1 MEEKKTFYITTPIYY
16 PSDNLHIGH
25 SYTTVA
31 CDALAR
37 YKRLQ
42 GYDVMYLT
50 GTDEHGQKIQDKA
63 AAAGKTPQQFVDEI
77 VANIKELWKLLD
89 VSYDRFIRTTD
100 DYHVEA
106 VQKIFKQLYDQGDI
120 YKGFYE
126 GMYCKPCE
134 TFWTQSQ
141 LVDGKCPDCGRDVYA
156 AKEDAYFFKLG
167 KYADRLLKLYED
179 QPDFIQP
186 EARKKEMISFINQG
200 LQDLCVSRTTV
211 KWGIPVT
218 FDPEHTV
225 YVWVDALSNY
235 ITALGYENGKY
246 NDYDKYWPADIH
258 MVGKEIVRF
267 HTIIWPAMLMAL
279 DLPLPKKVFGHGWLL
294 LEGGKMS
301 KSVGNVVDPV
311 VLCEKYGV
319 DAVRYFLLREVPF
332 GNDGVYTHES
342 LIARTNADLAND
354 LGNLVSRT
362 VAMIDKYF
370 GGTLPAD
377 RQADELDNELIALC
391 NGLTANTTKYMDELS
406 IPQALIEIFKVVQR
420 ANKYIDE
427 TQPWVLAKDEANK
440 ARLAA
445 VLYNL
450 VESLRFVTTLL
461 QAYLPNTTPK
471 ISAQLGFTA
480 EELTFDSLKEFGFK
494 KDVTVTKGEVIFPRI
509 DAAKELA
516 KIAEEEAAKKAA
528 REAAAKAAEEAKKA
542 SEEPAEGIATIAF
555 DDFAKVNLV
564 VGEVKNCVP
573 VEKSKKL
580 LCNTI
585 FDGKKERT
593 ILSGIHEWYEP
604 ADLIG
609 KKLVFVEN
617 LAPRKMAGMVSEGM
631 ILAAETAD
639 GDVKVLFV
647 DDSVP
652 AGSKI
657 S

>member
-1 MEEKKTFYITTPIYY
+1 MEKKKTFYITTPIYY

-63 AAAGKTPQQFVDEI
+63 AAVGKTPKQYVDEI
-77 VANIKELWKLLD
+77 VANVKELWKLLD
-89 VSYDRFIRTTD
+89 VSYDRYIRTTD

-106 VQKIFKQLYDQGDI
+106 VQKIFKRLYDKGEI
-120 YKGFYE
+120 YKGYYE

-167 KYADRLLKLYED
+167 KYSDALLKHYEEH
-179 QPDFIQP
+179 PDFIQP
-186 EARKKEMISFINQG
+186 ERRKNEMISFIKQG

-211 KWGIPVT
+211 PWGIPVT

-235 ITALGYENGKY
+235 ITALGYENNEYK
-246 NDYDKYWPADIH
+246 DFDKYWPADIH
-258 MVGKEIVRF
+258 MVGKEILRF

-279 DLPLPKKVFGHGWLL
+279 DLPLPKRVFGHGWLL

-319 DAVRYFLLREVPF
+319 DAVRYYLLREVPF
-332 GNDGVYTHES
+332 GNDGVYTHER
-342 LIARTNADLAND
+342 LIDRTNSDLAND

-362 VAMIDKYF
+362 VAMIEKYF
-370 GGTLPAD
+370 GGRLPED
-377 RQADELDNELIALC
+377 REYTELDKELIELC
-391 NGLTANTTKYMDELS
+391 NTLTSKTEKYMDDLS
-406 IPQALIEIFKVVQR
+406 IPQALAEIFAVVQR

-427 TQPWVLAKDEANK
+427 TAPWILAKDEANK
-440 ARLAA
+440 TRLAT
-445 VLYNL
+445 VLYVL
-450 VESLRFVTTLL
+450 VESLRYVTTLL

-471 ISAQLGFTA
+471 ISRQLGFTSDD
-480 EELTFDSLKEFGFK
+480 LTYESLKEFGYK
-494 KDVTVTKGEVIFPRI
+494 HNVKVAKGGIIFPRI
-509 DAAKELA
+509 DKEKELA
-516 KIAEEEAAKKAA
+516 KIREEEAAKKAA
-528 REAAAKAAEEAKKA
+528 KRKAEEAKKA
-542 SEEPAEGIATIAF
+542 AETVKEEKAETISF
-555 DDFAKVNLV
+555 DDFSKVNV
-564 VGEVKNCVP
+564 IVGEIRNCTV
-573 VEKSKKL
+573 VENSKKL
-580 LCNTI
+580 LCNTV
-585 FDGKKERT
+585 FDGKRERT
-593 ILSGIHEWYEP
+593 ILSGIREWYSP
-604 ADLIG
+604 DDLIG
-609 KKLVFVEN
+609 KKVMIVDN
-617 LAPRKMAGMVSEGM
+617 LAPRKMAGQVSDGM
-631 ILAAETAD
+631 ILAADMSDNAA
-639 GDVKVLFV
+639 KVIFV

-657 S
+657 R

>member
-1 MEEKKTFYITTPIYY
+1 MEKKKFYITTPIYY

-31 CDALAR
+31 CDSLAR

-63 AAAGKTPQQFVDEI
+63 IAAGKTPKQYVDDI
-77 VANIKELWKLLD
+77 VVGIKELWDLLD
-89 VSYDRFIRTTD
+89 ISYDRYIRTTD

-106 VQKIFKQLYDQGDI
+106 VQKIFKKLYDQGDI

-156 AKEDAYFFKLG
+156 AKEDAYFFKLSN
-167 KYADRLLKLYED
+167 YADRLLKLYED
-179 QPDFIQP
+179 VPNFIQP
-186 EARKKEMISFINQG
+186 EARKNEMISFIKQG

-218 FDPEHTV
+218 FDPDHTV

-235 ITALGYENGKY
+235 ITALGYENGQY

-258 MVGKEIVRF
+258 MVGKEILRF

-279 DLPLPKKVFGHGWLL
+279 DLPLPKRVFGHGWLL

-311 VLCEKYGV
+311 VLCKRYGV

-332 GNDGVYTHES
+332 GNDGVYTNES
-342 LIARTNADLAND
+342 LIARINSDLAND
-354 LGNLVSRT
+354 LGNLVSRSA
-362 VAMIDKYF
+362 AMIEKYF
-370 GGTLPAD
+370 DGVLPAE
-377 RQADELDNELIALC
+377 REGADLDKELIELC
-391 NGLTANTTKYMDELS
+391 EGLTAKTDKYMDDLS
-406 IPQALIEIFKVVQR
+406 IPQALAEIFKVVQR

-440 ARLAA
+440 PRLAA

-450 VESLRFVTTLL
+450 VEALRFVTTLL

-471 ISAQLGFTA
+471 IAAQLGYTA
-480 EELTFDSLKEFGFK
+480 EDLTYESLAKFGHLAEVK
-494 KDVTVTKGEVIFPRI
+494 VQKGEVIFPRI

-516 KIAEEEAAKKAA
+516 AIAKEEAEKKAA
-528 REAAAKAAEEAKKA
+528 REAAKAKEEAKA
-542 SEEPAEGIATIAF
+542 EEPAQEEEKVAEITY
-555 DDFAKVNLV
+555 DDFAKVNLI
-564 VGEVKNCVP
+564 VGEIRDCQPVP
-573 VEKSKKL
+573 KADKL
-580 LCNTI
+580 LNNTVW
-585 FDGKKERT
+585 DGKRERT

-609 KKLVFVEN
+609 RRVIIVDN
-617 LAPRKMAGMVSEGM
+617 LAPRKMRGFISEGM
-631 ILAAETAD
+631 LLAADNPD
-639 GDVKVLFV
+639 GSAKVIFV
-647 DDSVP
+647 DDIEP
-652 AGSKI
+652 GSKVR
-657 S
+657 

>member
-1 MEEKKTFYITTPIYY
+1 MEKKKFYITTPIYY

-31 CDALAR
+31 CDSLAR

-63 AAAGKTPQQFVDEI
+63 IAAGKTPKQYVDDI
-77 VANIKELWKLLD
+77 VIGIKELWDLLD
-89 VSYDRFIRTTD
+89 ISYDRYIRTTD

-106 VQKIFKQLYDQGDI
+106 VQKIFKKLYDQGDI

-156 AKEDAYFFKLG
+156 AKEDAYFFKLSN
-167 KYADRLLKLYED
+167 YADRLLKLYED
-179 QPDFIQP
+179 VPNFIQP
-186 EARKKEMISFINQG
+186 EARKNEMISFIKQG

-218 FDPEHTV
+218 FDPDHTV

-235 ITALGYENGKY
+235 ITALGYENGQY

-258 MVGKEIVRF
+258 MVGKEILRF

-279 DLPLPKKVFGHGWLL
+279 DLPLPKRVFGHGWLL

-311 VLCEKYGV
+311 VLCKRYGV

-332 GNDGVYTHES
+332 GNDGVYTNES
-342 LIARTNADLAND
+342 LIARINSDLAND
-354 LGNLVSRT
+354 LGNLVSRSA
-362 VAMIDKYF
+362 AMIEKYF
-370 GGTLPAD
+370 DGVLPAE
-377 RQADELDNELIALC
+377 REGADLDKELIELC
-391 NGLTANTTKYMDELS
+391 EGLTAKTDKFMDDLS
-406 IPQALIEIFKVVQR
+406 IPQALAEIFKVVQR

-440 ARLAA
+440 PRLAA

-450 VESLRFVTTLL
+450 VEALRFVTTLL

-471 ISAQLGFTA
+471 IAAQLGYTA
-480 EELTFDSLKEFGFK
+480 EDLTYESLAKFGHLAEVK
-494 KDVTVTKGEVIFPRI
+494 VQKGEVIFPRI

-516 KIAEEEAAKKAA
+516 AIAKEEAEKKAA
-528 REAAAKAAEEAKKA
+528 REAAKAKEEAKA
-542 SEEPAEGIATIAF
+542 EEPAQEEEKVAEITY
-555 DDFAKVNLV
+555 DDFAKVNLI
-564 VGEVKNCVP
+564 VGEIRDCQPVP
-573 VEKSKKL
+573 KADKL
-580 LCNTI
+580 LNNTVW
-585 FDGKKERT
+585 DGKRERT

-609 KKLVFVEN
+609 RRVIIVDN
-617 LAPRKMAGMVSEGM
+617 LAPRKMRGFISEGM
-631 ILAAETAD
+631 LLAADNPD
-639 GDVKVLFV
+639 GSAKVIFV
-647 DDSVP
+647 DDIEP
-652 AGSKI
+652 GSKVR
-657 S
+657 

>member
-1 MEEKKTFYITTPIYY
+1 MEKKKFYITTPIYY

-31 CDALAR
+31 CDSLAR

-63 AAAGKTPQQFVDEI
+63 IAAGKTPKQYVDDI
-77 VANIKELWKLLD
+77 VVGIKELWDLLD
-89 VSYDRFIRTTD
+89 ISYDRYIRTTD

-106 VQKIFKQLYDQGDI
+106 VQKIFKKLYDQGDI

-156 AKEDAYFFKLG
+156 AKEDAYFFKLSN
-167 KYADRLLKLYED
+167 YADRLLKLYED
-179 QPDFIQP
+179 VPNFIQP
-186 EARKKEMISFINQG
+186 EARKNEMISFIKQG

-218 FDPEHTV
+218 FDPDHTV

-235 ITALGYENGKY
+235 ITALGYENGQY

-258 MVGKEIVRF
+258 MVGKEILRF

-279 DLPLPKKVFGHGWLL
+279 DLPLPKRVFGHGWLL

-311 VLCEKYGV
+311 VLCKRYGV

-332 GNDGVYTHES
+332 GNDGVYTNES
-342 LIARTNADLAND
+342 LIARINSDLAND
-354 LGNLVSRT
+354 LGNLVSRSA
-362 VAMIDKYF
+362 AMIEKYF
-370 GGTLPAD
+370 DGVLPAE
-377 RQADELDNELIALC
+377 REGADLDKELIELC
-391 NGLTANTTKYMDELS
+391 EGLTAKTDKFMDDLS
-406 IPQALIEIFKVVQR
+406 IPQALAEIFKVVQR

-440 ARLAA
+440 PRLAA

-450 VESLRFVTTLL
+450 VEALRFVTTLL

-471 ISAQLGFTA
+471 IAAQLGYTA
-480 EELTFDSLKEFGFK
+480 EDLTYESLAKFGHLAEVK
-494 KDVTVTKGEVIFPRI
+494 VQKGEVIFPRI

-516 KIAEEEAAKKAA
+516 AIAKEEAEKKAA
-528 REAAAKAAEEAKKA
+528 REAAKAKEEAKA
-542 SEEPAEGIATIAF
+542 EEPAQEEEKVAEITY
-555 DDFAKVNLV
+555 DDFAKVNLI
-564 VGEVKNCVP
+564 VGEIRDCQPVP
-573 VEKSKKL
+573 KADKL
-580 LCNTI
+580 LNNTVW
-585 FDGKKERT
+585 DGKRERT

-609 KKLVFVEN
+609 RRVIIVDN
-617 LAPRKMAGMVSEGM
+617 LAPRKMRGFISEGM
-631 ILAAETAD
+631 LLAADNPD
-639 GDVKVLFV
+639 GSAKVIFV
-647 DDSVP
+647 DDIEP
-652 AGSKI
+652 GSKVR
-657 S
+657 

>member
-1 MEEKKTFYITTPIYY
+1 MEKKKFYITTPIYY

-31 CDALAR
+31 CDSLAR

-63 AAAGKTPQQFVDEI
+63 IAAGKTPKQYVDDI
-77 VANIKELWKLLD
+77 VVGIKELWDLLD
-89 VSYDRFIRTTD
+89 ISYDRYIRTTD

-106 VQKIFKQLYDQGDI
+106 VQKIFKKLYDQGDI

-156 AKEDAYFFKLG
+156 AKEDAYFFKLSN
-167 KYADRLLKLYED
+167 YADRLLKLYED
-179 QPDFIQP
+179 VPNFIQP
-186 EARKKEMISFINQG
+186 EARKNEMISFIKQG

-218 FDPEHTV
+218 FDPDHTV

-235 ITALGYENGKY
+235 ITALGYENGQY

-258 MVGKEIVRF
+258 MVGKEILRF

-279 DLPLPKKVFGHGWLL
+279 DLTLPKRVFGHGWLL

-311 VLCEKYGV
+311 VLCKRYGV

-332 GNDGVYTHES
+332 GNDGVYTNES
-342 LIARTNADLAND
+342 LIARINSDLAND
-354 LGNLVSRT
+354 LGNLVSRSA
-362 VAMIDKYF
+362 AMIEKYF
-370 GGTLPAD
+370 DGVLPAE
-377 RQADELDNELIALC
+377 REGADLDKELIELC
-391 NGLTANTTKYMDELS
+391 EGLTAKTDKFMDDLS
-406 IPQALIEIFKVVQR
+406 IPQALAEIFKVVQR

-440 ARLAA
+440 PRLAA

-450 VESLRFVTTLL
+450 VEALRFVTTLL

-471 ISAQLGFTA
+471 IAAQLGYTA
-480 EELTFDSLKEFGFK
+480 EDLTYESLAKFGHLAEVK
-494 KDVTVTKGEVIFPRI
+494 VQKGEVIFPRI

-516 KIAEEEAAKKAA
+516 AIAKEEAEKKAA
-528 REAAAKAAEEAKKA
+528 REAAKAKEEAKA
-542 SEEPAEGIATIAF
+542 EEPAQEEEKVAEITY
-555 DDFAKVNLV
+555 DDFAKVNLI
-564 VGEVKNCVP
+564 VGEIRDCQPVP
-573 VEKSKKL
+573 KADKL
-580 LCNTI
+580 LNNTVW
-585 FDGKKERT
+585 DGKRERT

-609 KKLVFVEN
+609 RRVIIVDN
-617 LAPRKMAGMVSEGM
+617 LAPRKMRGFISEGM
-631 ILAAETAD
+631 LLAADNPD
-639 GDVKVLFV
+639 GSAKVIFV
-647 DDSVP
+647 DDIEP
-652 AGSKI
+652 GSKVR
-657 S
+657 

>member
-1 MEEKKTFYITTPIYY
+1 MEKKKFYITTPIYY

-31 CDALAR
+31 CDSLAR

-63 AAAGKTPQQFVDEI
+63 IAAGKTPKQYVDDI
-77 VANIKELWKLLD
+77 VVGIKELWDLLD
-89 VSYDRFIRTTD
+89 ISYDRYIRTTD

-106 VQKIFKQLYDQGDI
+106 VQKIFKKLYDQGDI

-156 AKEDAYFFKLG
+156 AKEDAYFFKLSN
-167 KYADRLLKLYED
+167 YADRLLKLYED
-179 QPDFIQP
+179 VPNFIQP
-186 EARKKEMISFINQG
+186 EARKNEMISFIKQG

-218 FDPEHTV
+218 FDPDHTV

-235 ITALGYENGKY
+235 ITALGYENGQY

-258 MVGKEIVRF
+258 MVGKEILRF

-279 DLPLPKKVFGHGWLL
+279 DLPLPKRVFGHGWLL

-311 VLCEKYGV
+311 VLCKRYGV

-332 GNDGVYTHES
+332 GNDGVYTNES
-342 LIARTNADLAND
+342 LIARINSDLAND
-354 LGNLVSRT
+354 LGNLVSRSA
-362 VAMIDKYF
+362 AMIEKYF
-370 GGTLPAD
+370 GGVLPAE
-377 RQADELDNELIALC
+377 REGADLDKELIELC
-391 NGLTANTTKYMDELS
+391 EGLTAKTDKFMDDLS
-406 IPQALIEIFKVVQR
+406 IPQALAEIFKVVQR

-440 ARLAA
+440 PRLAA

-450 VESLRFVTTLL
+450 VEALRFVTTLL

-471 ISAQLGFTA
+471 IAAQLGYTA
-480 EELTFDSLKEFGFK
+480 EDLTYESLAKFGHLAEVK
-494 KDVTVTKGEVIFPRI
+494 VQKGEVIFPRI

-516 KIAEEEAAKKAA
+516 AIAKEEAEKKAA
-528 REAAAKAAEEAKKA
+528 REAAKAKEEAKA
-542 SEEPAEGIATIAF
+542 EEPAQEEEKVAEITY
-555 DDFAKVNLV
+555 DDFAKVNLI
-564 VGEVKNCVP
+564 VGEIRDCQPVP
-573 VEKSKKL
+573 KADKL
-580 LCNTI
+580 LNNTVW
-585 FDGKKERT
+585 DGKRERT

-604 ADLIG
+604 TDLIG
-609 KKLVFVEN
+609 RRVIIVDN
-617 LAPRKMAGMVSEGM
+617 LAPRKMRGFISEGM
-631 ILAAETAD
+631 LLAADNPD
-639 GDVKVLFV
+639 GSAKVIFV
-647 DDSVP
+647 DDIEP
-652 AGSKI
+652 GSKVR
-657 S
+657 

>member
-1 MEEKKTFYITTPIYY
+1 MERKKFYITTPIYY

-31 CDALAR
+31 CDSLAR

-63 AAAGKTPQQFVDEI
+63 LAAGKTPKQYVDDI
-77 VANIKELWKLLD
+77 VVGIKELWDLLD
-89 VSYDRFIRTTD
+89 ISYDRYIRTTD
-100 DYHVEA
+100 DYHVSA

-134 TFWTQSQ
+134 TFWTASQ

-156 AKEDAYFFKLG
+156 AKEDAYFFKLSN
-167 KYADRLLKLYED
+167 YADRLLKLYEEH
-179 QPDFIQP
+179 PEFIQP
-186 EARKKEMISFINQG
+186 EARKNEMISFIKQG

-218 FDPEHTV
+218 FDPDHTV

-235 ITALGYENGKY
+235 ITALGYENEEY

-258 MVGKEIVRF
+258 MVGKEILRF

-279 DLPLPKKVFGHGWLL
+279 DLPLPKRVFGHGWLL

-311 VLCEKYGV
+311 VLCKRYGV

-332 GNDGVYTHES
+332 GNDGVYTNES
-342 LIARTNADLAND
+342 LIARINSDLAND
-354 LGNLVSRT
+354 LGNLVSRSA
-362 VAMIDKYF
+362 AMIEKYF
-370 GGTLPAD
+370 DGVLPAE
-377 RQADELDNELIALC
+377 REGADLDKELIDLC
-391 NGLTANTTKYMDELS
+391 ESLTAKTDKYMDELS
-406 IPQALIEIFKVVQR
+406 IPQALAEIFKVVQR

-440 ARLAA
+440 PRLAA

-450 VESLRFVTTLL
+450 VEALRFVTTLL

-471 ISAQLGFTA
+471 IADQLGYAA
-480 EELTFDSLKEFGFK
+480 EDLKYETLVKFGHLTEVKVK
-494 KDVTVTKGEVIFPRI
+494 KGEVIFPRI

-516 KIAEEEAAKKAA
+516 AIAKEEAEKKAA
-528 REAAAKAAEEAKKA
+528 REAAKAKEEAKAAEPAAEEEKV
-542 SEEPAEGIATIAF
+542 SEITY
-555 DDFAKVNLV
+555 DDFAKVNLI
-564 VGEVKNCVP
+564 VGEIRDCQPVP
-573 VEKSKKL
+573 KADKL
-580 LCNTI
+580 LNNTVW
-585 FDGKKERT
+585 DGKRERT

-609 KKLVFVEN
+609 RRVIIVDN
-617 LAPRKMAGMVSEGM
+617 LAPRKMRGFVSEGM
-631 ILAAETAD
+631 LLAADNPD
-639 GDVKVLFV
+639 GSAKVIFV
-647 DDSVP
+647 DDIEP
-652 AGSKI
+652 GSKVR
-657 S
+657 

>member
-1 MEEKKTFYITTPIYY
+1 MERKKFYITTPIYY

-31 CDALAR
+31 CDSLAR

-63 AAAGKTPQQFVDEI
+63 LAAGKTPKQYVDDI
-77 VANIKELWKLLD
+77 VVGIKELWDLLD
-89 VSYDRFIRTTD
+89 ISYDRYIRTTD
-100 DYHVEA
+100 DYHVSA
-106 VQKIFKQLYDQGDI
+106 VQKIFKQLYDKGDI

-141 LVDGKCPDCGRDVYA
+141 LVDGKCPDYGRDVYA
-156 AKEDAYFFKLG
+156 AKEDAYFFKLSN
-167 KYADRLLKLYED
+167 YADRLLKLYED
-179 QPDFIQP
+179 VPNFIQP
-186 EARKKEMISFINQG
+186 EARKNEMISFINQG

-218 FDPEHTV
+218 FDPDHTV

-235 ITALGYENGKY
+235 ITALGYENEEY

-258 MVGKEIVRF
+258 MVGKEILRF

-279 DLPLPKKVFGHGWLL
+279 DLPLPKRVFGHGWLL

-311 VLCEKYGV
+311 VLCKRYGV

-332 GNDGVYTHES
+332 GNDGVYTNES
-342 LIARTNADLAND
+342 LIARINSDLAND
-354 LGNLVSRT
+354 LGNLVSRSA
-362 VAMIDKYF
+362 AMIEKYF
-370 GGTLPAD
+370 DGVLPAE
-377 RQADELDNELIALC
+377 REGADLDKELIELC
-391 NGLTANTTKYMDELS
+391 EGLTAKTDKYMDDLS
-406 IPQALIEIFKVVQR
+406 IPQALAEIFKVVQR

-440 ARLAA
+440 PRLAA

-450 VESLRFVTTLL
+450 VEALRYVTTLL

-471 ISAQLGFTA
+471 IAAQLGYTA
-480 EELTFDSLKEFGFK
+480 EDLKYETLEKFGWLKEVK
-494 KDVTVTKGEVIFPRI
+494 VQKGEVIFPRI
-509 DAAKELA
+509 DAVKELA
-516 KIAEEEAAKKAA
+516 AIAKEEAEKKAA
-528 REAAAKAAEEAKKA
+528 REAAKAKEEAKAAEPAV
-542 SEEPAEGIATIAF
+542 EEEKVAEITY
-555 DDFAKVNLV
+555 DDFAKVNLI
-564 VGEVKNCVP
+564 VGEVRDCTAVP
-573 VEKSKKL
+573 KADKL
-580 LCNTI
+580 LNLTI
-585 FDGKKERT
+585 WDGKRERT

-604 ADLIG
+604 EDLKGHKVVI
-609 KKLVFVEN
+609 VDN
-617 LAPRKMAGMVSEGM
+617 LAPRKMRGFISEGM
-631 ILAAETAD
+631 VLSAD
-639 GDVKVLFV
+639 TPDGGAQVIFV
-647 DDSVP
+647 DDMTPGCKVR
-652 AGSKI
+652 
-657 S
+657 